1 MDEPKLDSYLEEPK
15 DEFCQVQEERNS
27 IFHSSLSGA
36 LTYSTKWFPSS
47 GEDSSINNSL
57 SHETDSLLQ
66 ERSSVSYLPRFLESV
81 VKRRI

>member
-1 MDEPKLDSYLEEPK
+1 MMVSRLMEYILCFNLYFINALWIYLMDEPKLDSYLEEPK

-47 GEDSSINNSL
+47 GEVL
-57 SHETDSLLQ
+57 RRLP
-66 ERSSVSYLPRFLESV
+66 SYL
-81 VKRRI
+81 

>member
-36 LTYSTKWFPSS
+36 LTYSTKWF
-47 GEDSSINNSL
+47 
-57 SHETDSLLQ
+57 SLLINYSTAYQ
-66 ERSSVSYLPRFLESV
+66 VLSFLGAHAKVIS
-81 VKRRI
+81 

>member
-47 GEDSSINNSL
+47 GEVL
-57 SHETDSLLQ
+57 RRLP
-66 ERSSVSYLPRFLESV
+66 SYL
-81 VKRRI
+81 